1 MIRQTGGKMDK
12 KDLIPI
18 DKDII
23 LWFKNLIH
31 GDNSKEYLGQ
41 RINEV
46 LRLQMYKEIL
56 TLREHRLNKE
66 LKNL

>member
-1 MIRQTGGKMDK
+1 MDE

-18 DKDII
+18 DTDII
-23 LWFKNLIH
+23 CWFKGLIH
-31 GDNSKEYLGQ
+31 GDNSKEYLRQ

-56 TLREHRLNKE
+56 ILSDHRLNKE
-66 LKNL
+66 LKGL